1 MSRHTHNTRVVLSP
15 PFAALS
21 VAHRAFLEHAGR
33 LAILVEQDADDA
45 AMDCALEAARGAV
58 PTEDRSTLL
67 SAALSVLTDL
77 ARQRWLVRVTDAGE
91 VGWPSDRQVIVFQ
104 PLREKARIRNQATRE
119 AERTTPRASNRKI
132 HRECRKP
139 KGTQLSVYSLMRD
152 GRELAASLRE
162 MRGLPI
168 DERRVALRSVI
179 DPYLQFVECDVRCSN
194 T

>member
-1 MSRHTHNTRVVLSP
+1 MVLSP

-58 PTEDRSTLL
+58 PKEDRSTLL

-91 VGWPSDRQVIVFQ
+91 VEVQRPAGQSLE
-104 PLREKARIRNQATRE
+104 PLREKARIRNQ
-119 AERTTPRASNRKI
+119 
-132 HRECRKP
+132 
-139 KGTQLSVYSLMRD
+139 
-152 GRELAASLRE
+152 ELVKRNEQLRE
-162 MRGLPI
+162 PATGKFI
-168 DERRVALRSVI
+168 ESVI
-179 DPYLQFVECDVRCSN
+179 ARRGPQRCPSIV
-194 T
+194 